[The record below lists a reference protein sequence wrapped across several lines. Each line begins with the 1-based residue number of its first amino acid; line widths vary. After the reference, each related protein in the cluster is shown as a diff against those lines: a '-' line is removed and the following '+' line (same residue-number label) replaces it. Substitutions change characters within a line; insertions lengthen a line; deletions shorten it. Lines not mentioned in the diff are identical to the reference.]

1 MAETNWYTQPFRLAG
16 QSGGLTPFASNVPGF
31 GFSKQDYSKAKSSE
45 EDATDSVGA
54 TKGELSAI
62 VDRLLEEN
70 TPEALAAKAEVQRQF
85 QLNMMRDAAP
95 YKLMFETPKM
105 LMESISR
112 PALMQLAGSSRI
124 ADAIGQ
130 GYGNIRFDGFNTA
143 PIGQVATG
151 YFR

>member
-1 MAETNWYTQPFRLAG
+1 MPETNWYTQPFRLAG
-16 QSGGLTPFASNVPGF
+16 ESGGLTPFAANVPGF
-31 GFSKQDYSKAKSSE
+31 DFSKQDYNKAKPAE
-45 EDATDSVGA
+45 RETTDSPGA
-54 TKGELSAI
+54 TKGEWGEF
-62 VDRLLEEN
+62 LEYLQGQN

-124 ADAIGQ
+124 ADMIGQ

-143 PIGQVATG
+143 PMGQVATG

>member
-1 MAETNWYTQPFRLAG
+1 MPETNWYTEPFRLAG
-16 QSGGLTPFASNVPGF
+16 ESGGLTPFAANVPGF
-31 GFSKQDYSKAKSSE
+31 GFSRQDYNKAKPAE
-45 EDATDSVGA
+45 GETTDSIGA
-54 TKGELSAI
+54 TKGELREILDYA
-62 VDRLLEEN
+62 RELN
-70 TPEALAAKAEVQRQF
+70 TPKALAERLEAQRQF

-124 ADAIGQ
+124 ADMIGQ

>member
-1 MAETNWYTQPFRLAG
+1 
-16 QSGGLTPFASNVPGF
+16 
-31 GFSKQDYSKAKSSE
+31 
-45 EDATDSVGA
+45 
-54 TKGELSAI
+54 
-62 VDRLLEEN
+62 
-70 TPEALAAKAEVQRQF
+70 LAAKAQVQRDF
-85 QLNMMRDAAP
+85 QLQMMRDAAP

-130 GYGNIRFDGFNTA
+130 GYGNIRFDGFSPA
-143 PIGQVATG
+143 PLGQVATG